1 MIPMTK
7 RNIARCITAGAIACM
22 SIALIWDIYLI
33 KKRSPDSIVD
43 LVFIVLTL
51 IAFVYVP
58 MFRMELAR
66 IWDIIFWPFIADTE
80 VKYKDADYERHY
92 LASDNV
98 VGLTYVG
105 GEVGQTFYFNKDTF
119 CNIRMYGD
127 GKMKVIT
134 GPKVVVSTFGSDVV
148 KYKPLSF
155 TITEAKR
162 K

>member
-22 SIALIWDIYLI
+22 SIALIWDSYLI
-33 KKRSPDSIVD
+33 KKRSPDTIVD

-51 IAFVYVP
+51 IAFVAVP

-105 GEVGQTFYFNKDTF
+105 GEVGQTFYLNKYTF
-119 CNIRMYGD
+119 CNVRMYGD
-127 GKMKVIT
+127 GEMQLIT
-134 GPKVVVSTFGSDVV
+134 GPKVKVFAYGSDVT
-148 KYKPLSF
+148 KYTPFSF
-155 TITEAKR
+155 TITESKQ

>member
-1 MIPMTK
+1 MTK
-7 RNIARCITAGAIACM
+7 RNTARCITAGAIACM

-33 KKRSPDSIVD
+33 KVRKPDSIVD
-43 LVFIVLTL
+43 LVFIVLAL
-51 IAFVYVP
+51 ISFIAVP
-58 MFRMELAR
+58 LFRMGLAW

-105 GEVGQTFYFNKDTF
+105 GEFGQTFYLNKYTF

-127 GKMKVIT
+127 GEMKLIT
-134 GPKVVVSTFGSDVV
+134 GPKVTVSTFGSDVV
-148 KYKPLSF
+148 KYAPLSF
-155 TITEAKR
+155 TITESKQ